1 MTMSK
6 IRIHNIS
13 LTKRENLLLEL
24 KNITK
29 TYQSPSGSET
39 RTVLHNLSLEVNAG
53 ESIAILGPS
62 GSGKSTLLNIIGS
75 LDKPTSG
82 EVILDGQNL
91 SELDDIELAKIRNK
105 KIGFIFQLHHLL
117 PQCTVLENILIPTLA
132 DRSQTKKVDYEQRAR
147 DLLKRV
153 NLENHTDHRPA
164 QLSGGEQQRV
174 AVIRAMIQHPPL
186 LLADEPTGSL
196 DQKSADNL
204 AQILMAL
211 NSDEN
216 ITLIVVTHSSKLA
229 GYMDQIYSLDDGR
242 LEVRSK

>member
-1 MTMSK
+1 M
-6 IRIHNIS
+6 
-13 LTKRENLLLEL
+13 LLEL

-29 TYQSPSGSET
+29 SYQSPSGSES
-39 RTVLHNLSLEVNAG
+39 RTVLDDLSLEVKVG

-62 GSGKSTLLNIIGS
+62 GSGKSTLLNIMGS

-82 EVILDGQNL
+82 KVFLEGQNL
-91 SELDDIELAKIRNK
+91 SELNDINLAKIRNK

-132 DRSQTKKVDYEQRAR
+132 DGNKNEEIDFEPRAR

-153 NLENHTDHRPA
+153 NLENHLDHRPA

-174 AVIRAMIQHPPL
+174 AVIRAMIHQPPL

-196 DQKSADNL
+196 DQKSAENL
-204 AQILMAL
+204 AEILMTL
-211 NSDEN
+211 NQEEKV
-216 ITLIVVTHSSKLA
+216 TLVVVTHSEKLA
-229 GYMDQIYSLDDGR
+229 GHMDRIYYLSNGNLK
-242 LEVRSK
+242 VREK